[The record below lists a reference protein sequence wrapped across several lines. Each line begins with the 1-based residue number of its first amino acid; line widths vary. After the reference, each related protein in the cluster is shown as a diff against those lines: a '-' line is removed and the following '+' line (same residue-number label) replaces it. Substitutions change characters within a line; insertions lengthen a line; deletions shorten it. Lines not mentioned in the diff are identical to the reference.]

1 MSQNI
6 NDLRSAMFDTL
17 QALKA
22 GTISVEQARAAS
34 EIGKVLIDSAR
45 VENEYLKI
53 SGGSESDFIEPGHP
67 SLPSG
72 VTGITRH
79 RLVG

>member
-6 NDLRSAMFDTL
+6 NDLRSAMFD
-17 QALKA
+17 ALKLLNK
-22 GTISVEQARAAS
+22 GEITVEQARAAS
-34 EIGKVLIDSAR
+34 EIGKVLIDSAK

-53 SGGSESDFIEPGHP
+53 TGNSKSEFIEPQP
-67 SLPSG
+67 DLPNG

-79 RLVG
+79 RLAG

>member
-22 GTISVEQARAAS
+22 GTITVEQARAAS
-34 EIGKVLIDSAR
+34 DIGKVLIDSAR

-53 SGGSESDFIEPGHP
+53 SGNVKSEFIEPSEP
-67 SLPSG
+67 LPVG
-72 VTGITRH
+72 VVGVTRH
-79 RLVG
+79 RLAG

>member
-1 MSQNI
+1 MPQNI

-22 GTISVEQARAAS
+22 GTITVEQARAAS
-34 EIGKVLIDSAR
+34 DIGKVLIDSAR

-53 SGGSESDFIEPGHP
+53 SGNVKSEFIEPSEP
-67 SLPSG
+67 LPVG
-72 VTGITRH
+72 VVGVTRH
-79 RLVG
+79 RLAG

>member
-1 MSQNI
+1 MSKNI

-22 GTISVEQARAAS
+22 GTITVEQARAAS
-34 EIGKVLIDSAR
+34 DIGKVLIDSAR

-53 SGGSESDFIEPGHP
+53 SGNVKSEFIEPSEP
-67 SLPSG
+67 LPVG
-72 VTGITRH
+72 VVGVTRH
-79 RLVG
+79 RLAG